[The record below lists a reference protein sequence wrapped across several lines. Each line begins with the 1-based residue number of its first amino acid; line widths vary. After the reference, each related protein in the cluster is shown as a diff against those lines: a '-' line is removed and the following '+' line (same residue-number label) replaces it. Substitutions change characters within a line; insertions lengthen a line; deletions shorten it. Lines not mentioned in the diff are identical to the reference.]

1 MLFVSKQPINNLFET
16 LQQTVKFFDNLLVS
30 LIDGIVITDGSQHI
44 VVVNDAFC
52 AFFGWNRREVV
63 ETNLTNWLGLPGGDM
78 LGRWAELV
86 MRLYGEGF
94 CHDVEFQAKTD
105 QGIKYLSVDASLLKG
120 EAQGRADSIISIW
133 RDVTERKQNETRI
146 IRKNALL
153 ASINEV
159 FEKTPA
165 CETMEELG
173 KMCLA
178 VAEELSGSKLGFIG
192 EFNQAGLFDIIAISN
207 AGWDACK
214 IPAGQVPLVVRNMP
228 IRGIDRPAMRE
239 GISRIV
245 NGVEAIGACPDH
257 VGFPEGHPS
266 ITSFLGVPL
275 KHLNKT
281 IGMIGLGNREGGYT
295 QTIREDVEVLAVAIV
310 AAINRKHAEVAIKKL
325 NEDLKQRAVQLET
338 LNKELESFSYSVS
351 HDLRAPLRAID
362 GFSNIL
368 FEDYQ
373 DRLDDEGKRLF
384 GVVRENTKKM
394 GQLIDDIL
402 SFSRMGRNEMAV
414 LAIDMEHLVKEVY
427 QELAASVPERKIVF
441 TIVETHGHASLPPA
455 YGDRSMIRQVMVN
468 LISNALKFTRGRET
482 TAIEVGTITG
492 EMEKGGIGEAGK
504 AGNSYYVKD
513 NGAGFDM
520 KYADKL
526 FGVFQRLH
534 SEAEFPGTGIG
545 LAIVKRVITRHGG
558 RVWAEGKVGEGA
570 VVYFTL
576 PGEWK

>member
-1 MLFVSKQPINNLFET
+1 MLFVSKQPINNLSET
-16 LQQTVKFFDNLLVS
+16 LQRTVKFFDNLLVS
-30 LIDGIVITDGSQHI
+30 LIDGIVITDDSQHI

-52 AFFGWNRREVV
+52 AFFGWNRREVI
-63 ETNLTNWLGLPGGDM
+63 ETNLTNWLCLPGGDM
-78 LGRWAELV
+78 LNRWVELV
-86 MRLYGEGF
+86 KRLYSEGF
-94 CHDVEFQAKTD
+94 CRDVEFQAKTD
-105 QGIKYLSVDASLLKG
+105 LGIKYLSVDAALLKG
-120 EAQGRADSIISIW
+120 EAQGRADAIISIW
-133 RDVTERKQNETRI
+133 RDVTERKQNETKI

-159 FEKTPA
+159 FEKTPV
-165 CETMEELG
+165 CETVEELG

-192 EFNQAGLFDIIAISN
+192 EFNQASLFDIIAISN
-207 AGWDACK
+207 SGWDACK

-228 IRGIDRPAMRE
+228 IWGIDRPTMRE
-239 GISRIV
+239 GISCIV
-245 NGVEAIGACPDH
+245 NGVEAIRAHPDH
-257 VGFPEGHPS
+257 VRFPEGHPP

-275 KHLNKT
+275 KYLNKT

-295 QTIREDVEVLAVAIV
+295 QAILEDVEVLAVAIV
-310 AAINRKHAEVAIKKL
+310 AEINRKRAEVAIKKL
-325 NEDLKQRAVQLET
+325 NEDLKQRTVQLET

-373 DRLDDEGKRLF
+373 DRLDDEGRRLF
-384 GVVRENTKKM
+384 GVVRENAKKM

-414 LAIDMEHLVKEVY
+414 QAIDMEQLVKEVY
-427 QELAASVPERKIVF
+427 QELAAFVPERKIQF
-441 TIVETHGHASLPPA
+441 SLKPLAPA
-455 YGDRSMIRQVMVN
+455 CGDRSMIRQVMVN
-468 LISNALKFTRGRET
+468 LISNALKFTRGREM

-504 AGNSYYVKD
+504 AENIYYVKD
-513 NGAGFDM
+513 NGVGFDM

-534 SEAEFPGTGIG
+534 SEAEFTGTGIG

-570 VVYFTL
+570 VVCFTL
-576 PGEWK
+576 PAGRE